1 MTFFT
6 HLLSQAQIVSDN
18 SHVEDDELTDSKI
31 LELKHY
37 IFYGTGDKDNAVE
50 TFN

>member
-18 SHVEDDELTDSKI
+18 SYLEDDEFADSKI

-37 IFYGTGDKDNAVE
+37 TFYGSGDKDNAVE